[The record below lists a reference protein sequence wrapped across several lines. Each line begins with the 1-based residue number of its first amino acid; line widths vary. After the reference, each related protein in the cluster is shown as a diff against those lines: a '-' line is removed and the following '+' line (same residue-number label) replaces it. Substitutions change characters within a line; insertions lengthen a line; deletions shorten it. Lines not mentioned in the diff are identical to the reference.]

1 MTAKYVGRSVPRRED
16 AALVTGCGLFTD
28 NFVLPGMLHFAVVRS
43 PFAHA
48 IIRAADVSAA
58 SMVDGVVAAF
68 TGADLM
74 DEWATPLPMI
84 WPVSKDINV
93 PDHWP
98 IAPGR
103 VRYAGDAV
111 AVVVAESSAAAQDGA
126 ELVAVDYEALEPVID
141 MEEALEEGA
150 PLVHEEFGT
159 NRCFEV
165 SLTNG
170 DVDKAFRDAAV
181 TLRERYVQQRLIPSP
196 METRAVLVDP
206 SPATGEFTLW
216 SSTQVPHILKTEL
229 SGCVG
234 VPAHKLRVIAPD
246 VGGGFGAKLNV
257 YGEEA
262 LAVVLARR
270 LGRPIKWVEGRSEH
284 CVATSHGRGQV
295 QYVNIAA
302 TADGK
307 IQGVRVRILASMG
320 GYLLLETPGIPT
332 LGKFLYAGVYG
343 ADAYEFSCVG
353 VFTNQTPTDAY
364 RGAGRPEAS
373 YAIER
378 AMDALGRRVGVDPA
392 EIRRQNLLPPGDNL
406 DNAAGIPY
414 DSLDVEPTLDEA
426 LRVADYDAL
435 RKEQRRR
442 RDQGST
448 RLVGVGL
455 SCYIESCGVGPSR
468 VLAKSNYQ
476 AGGWE
481 TARVRMLAGGKV
493 EVVTGTSPHGQGH
506 ETSWSQIVAD
516 RLGVAVEDVAVHHGD
531 TAVSPAGLDTYGSRS
546 LVVGGTAVYRAAER
560 VWSKARAL
568 AAHLLEAS
576 EEDLR
581 FEGGQFSISGAP
593 HRALSIGVVARAA
606 YLAHDLPDGMEP
618 GLEEQVFYDPPEFTY
633 PFGTHVAVVEVD
645 TETGSVELVR
655 YVAVDDCGNV
665 VNPMIVEGQI
675 HGGLAQGIAQALYE
689 EAVYNRDG
697 QLETGSFMSYL
708 VPSAIELPSFEVSRM
723 TTPSPINPLGAKG
736 AGEAGT
742 IGSAQAV
749 MNAVV
754 DALVPLGV
762 TQLDMPASPER
773 VWSALREASSSAE
786 RPVPTSP
793 AV

>member
-1 MTAKYVGRSVPRRED
+1 MTAGYVGQSVPRRED
-16 AALVTGCGLFTD
+16 AALVTGRGRFTD
-28 NFVLPGMLHFAVVRS
+28 NLILPGMLHAVVVRS
-43 PFAHA
+43 PYANA
-48 IIRAADVSAA
+48 LIRSIDVSAA
-58 SMVDGVVAAF
+58 STVGGVVAVF

-84 WPVSKDINV
+84 WPVTDDIHI

-98 IAPGR
+98 IAPHHAK
-103 VRYAGDAV
+103 YAGDAV
-111 AVVVAESSAAAQDGA
+111 AVVVAESQAAAEDGA
-126 ELVAVDYEALEPVID
+126 ELVVVDYDALPPVVD
-141 MEEALEEGA
+141 MEEALADGA

-165 SLTNG
+165 RYTNG
-170 DVDKAFRDAAV
+170 DIDRAFRDAAV
-181 TLRERYVQQRLIPSP
+181 IVRERYVQQRIIPSP

-206 SPATGEFTLW
+206 YPATGEFTLW
-216 SSTQVPHILKTEL
+216 SSTQVPHILKNEL

-262 LAVVLARR
+262 LAVALARR
-270 LGRPIKWVEGRSEH
+270 LGRPIKWIEGRFEH
-284 CVATSHGRGQV
+284 GVATSHGRGQI
-295 QYVNIAA
+295 QYVDIAA
-302 TADGK
+302 DDDGK
-307 IQGVRVRILASMG
+307 IRGIRARILASMG
-320 GYLLLETPGIPT
+320 AYLLLETPGIPT

-343 ADAYEFSCVG
+343 ADAYEFDCVG
-353 VFTNQTPTDAY
+353 VFTSQTPTDAY

-378 AMDALGRRVGVDPA
+378 AIDALGRRIGVDPG
-392 EIRRQNLLPPGDNL
+392 EIRRRNLLPPGENVE
-406 DNAAGIPY
+406 NAAGIPY

-426 LRVADYDAL
+426 LRVAGYDDL

-442 RDQGST
+442 WDEGSA
-448 RLVGVGL
+448 RLLGIGL

-468 VLAKSNYQ
+468 VLAMSNYQ

-516 RLGVAVEDVAVHHGD
+516 QLGVAVDDVAVLHGD

-546 LVVGGTAVYRAAER
+546 LVVGGTAVYQAAER
-560 VWSKARAL
+560 VRSKARAL

-576 EEDLR
+576 EDDLR
-581 FEGGQFSISGAP
+581 FEDGQFFISGAP
-593 HRALSIGVVARAA
+593 NLSLSIGAVARAA

-675 HGGLAQGIAQALYE
+675 HGGLAQGIAQALFE

-708 VPSAIELPSFEVSRM
+708 VPSAAELPSFEVSRM
-723 TTPSPINPLGAKG
+723 TTPSPVNPLGAKG

-754 DALVPLGV
+754 DALAPLGV

-773 VWSALREASSSAE
+773 VWSALRVASSSSE
-786 RPVPTSP
+786 RPVPSAPT
-793 AV
+793 V